1 MNRNFYVKSIIL
13 FILLF
18 TVPLVSENIPGYL
31 TEGNPDVI
39 TLITAPPAD
48 GTPEQ
53 KADLAATKRISSTRT
68 KADVVMAKSQIKLD
82 FFTYSPVIGSWF
94 KESSFPVTVAF
105 FKNVEKETKRVTNI
119 GKNYWK
125 RKRPYDVDKTIPV
138 IEKEETLSYPSGH
151 ASRGMVYAAV
161 LAEIFPEKK
170 DELLKFG
177 YNVGWYRVIAGAHHP
192 IDIYG
197 GRVLG
202 QAIAR
207 ELIKSPK
214 FQADL
219 EAVKAEI
226 NEKAPK

>member
-1 MNRNFYVKSIIL
+1 MNRNFYLKSIVL

-18 TVPLVSENIPGYL
+18 TVPLVSENIQGYL
-31 TEGNPDVI
+31 AEGSLDPVA
-39 TLITAPPAD
+39 LLCPPPKD

-53 KADLAATKRISSTRT
+53 KADLATTKRVSSTRT
-68 KADVVMAKSQIKLD
+68 KADVVIAQSQIKLD
-82 FFTYSPVIGSWF
+82 FFTYAPVIGSWF
-94 KESSFPVTVAF
+94 KEESFPVTTAF

-119 GKNYWK
+119 SKNYWK
-125 RKRPYDVDKTIPV
+125 RKRPYDVDASIPV
-138 IEKEETLSYPSGH
+138 IKKEESFSYPSGH
-151 ASRGMVYAAV
+151 STRGIVYATV
-161 LAEIFPEKK
+161 LSEIFPEKK
-170 DELLKFG
+170 DDLLKFG
-177 YNVGWYRVIAGAHHP
+177 YNVGWYRIIAGVHHST
-192 IDIYG
+192 DIFG

-207 ELIKSPK
+207 ELLKSPK